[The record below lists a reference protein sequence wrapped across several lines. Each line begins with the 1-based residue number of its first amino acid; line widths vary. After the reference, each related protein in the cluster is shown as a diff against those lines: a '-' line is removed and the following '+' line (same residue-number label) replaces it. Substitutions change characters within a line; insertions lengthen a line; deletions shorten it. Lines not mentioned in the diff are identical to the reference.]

1 MIVLCKACHRACK
14 AIGEFIWRRDII
26 RAFSKESP
34 SGHRLSF
41 YVYQDSFLTCFAT
54 SLGALKH
61 SWVQM
66 LGGIVSLLTL
76 TVLRYW
82 QSFLFLWFTSIRR
95 LHYLSV
101 IQKPL
106 GKKKRRG
113 NERYK
118 NNIKCSLYDKHCS
131 KQLACIISLILKT
144 ILWGRD

>member
-106 GKKKRRG
+106 GKKK
-113 NERYK
+113 EEAMK
-118 NNIKCSLYDKHCS
+118 DTK
-131 KQLACIISLILKT
+131 IILSVHFMINTALSFSMHYLINS
-144 ILWGRD
+144 